1 MCSLDTDQIGLCG
14 VRINDGHEIRDTKNQ
29 QIVASHLDPIEKKP
43 MYHFFPNTKTYSIGM
58 LGCNIK
64 CQFCQNYHITQSPY
78 IQSFNSSEGVDI
90 PYLISEMKV
99 NNSKIMSYTYSE
111 PLVWQDVMI
120 PIAKRVREEG
130 LYNLLVTNGTF
141 SEDALLSISPLID
154 AMNIDVKGDEAFYT
168 TFSKAPHAFEAVK
181 RSIDFFI
188 QNTDAIIEVTTLI
201 IEDVHTKKMIKNIGM
216 QLKDLGVEVW
226 HLSRFFPTYH
236 MTKFIPTSTYFLE
249 EMMNTAH
256 ESGIRH
262 IYKGNV
268 SNNEGRTITCS
279 ACGELISRAMASEL
293 LDKDGQLYCPS
304 CHTQV
309 YGKFNYSI

>member
-1 MCSLDTDQIGLCG
+1 
-14 VRINDGHEIRDTKNQ
+14 
-29 QIVASHLDPIEKKP
+29 
-43 MYHFFPNTKTYSIGM
+43 
-58 LGCNIK
+58 
-64 CQFCQNYHITQSPY
+64 
-78 IQSFNSSEGVDI
+78 
-90 PYLISEMKV
+90 
-99 NNSKIMSYTYSE
+99 
-111 PLVWQDVMI
+111 
-120 PIAKRVREEG
+120 
-130 LYNLLVTNGTF
+130 
-141 SEDALLSISPLID
+141 
-154 AMNIDVKGDEAFYT
+154 MNIDVKGDEAFYT